1 MRIQVLILSLGMLAA
16 WSAAPEVAVAEPQLS
31 DQAISDQVED
41 ELLFDA
47 AVLSANI
54 DVETIDGIVTL
65 TGSVNNILAKE
76 RSARL
81 AQAVKGVRA
90 VVNRVEVTPS
100 TERTDE
106 EIANDIEAAW
116 LNDPATE
123 SYEASVSVNDGV
135 ATVTGT
141 VDSWLEKQL
150 VATVAKGVRGVTDVK
165 NQVMMRLAPERPDSE
180 IQREIEQALR
190 WNTYLDFATAVDVQ
204 VDDGVVTLS
213 GTVGSVGEQNTAI
226 QLAWVN
232 GVKDVDSDHLQI
244 RDWLQDPDRRDSSH
258 PVVSDSEIEQ
268 AVKDALLYDPRVKSF
283 NVDVEARFGQV
294 TLRGEVDNL
303 KAKSAAANT
312 AQNTYGVSMV
322 NNRLKVRSPDQP
334 SDDELERRIR
344 DALLRDPYT
353 DSYDVTVAVSNGIA
367 DLFGTV
373 DTYFERS
380 QAEDVASRIKG
391 VTMVDNNLVVQPGD
405 EPYVFDPFVDT
416 YYPYSYHWYGNR
428 YEHLSAEKSDVEIKE
443 DIQDELWWSPF
454 VDADQV
460 IVSVNDGTATL
471 TGQVDSI
478 HEKRAAAENAIEGG
492 ATSVTNNLTVEF

>member
-1 MRIQVLILSLGMLAA
+1 MRIGMLILSLGLLAA
-16 WSAAPEVAVAEPQLS
+16 WSATPDVALAEPQLS
-31 DQAISDQVED
+31 DQAISDQVDD

-54 DVETIDGIVTL
+54 DIETIDGIVTL

-90 VVNRVEVTPS
+90 VVNRIEVIPS

-116 LNDPATE
+116 LDDPATE
-123 SYEASVSVNDGV
+123 SYEASVRVDDGV

-165 NQVMMRLAPERPDSE
+165 NQVMMRLAINRPDSE
-180 IQREIEQALR
+180 IQWEIERALH
-190 WNTYLDFATAVDVQ
+190 WSTYLDFATAIDVQ
-204 VDDGVVTLS
+204 VDDGVVTLL

-232 GVKDVDSDHLQI
+232 GVQDVDSDHLQI

-258 PVVSDSEIEQ
+258 PVVSDSEVEQ
-268 AVKDALLYDPRVKSF
+268 AVKAALMYDPRVKSF
-283 NVDVEARFGQV
+283 NVDIEARYGQV

-303 KAKSAAANT
+303 KAKRAAANT

-322 NNRLKVRSPDQP
+322 DNRLKVRSQDQTF
-334 SDDELERRIR
+334 DEELERKIR

-353 DSYDVTVAVSNGIA
+353 ESYEVTVSVSNGIA

-391 VTMVDNNLVVQPGD
+391 VTMVDNNLVVEAGD
-405 EPYVFDPFVDT
+405 EPYVYDPFVDT

-428 YEHLSAEKSDVEIKE
+428 PAPLSTEYSDEQIKE

-454 VDADQV
+454 VDTDQV
-460 IVSVNDGTATL
+460 TVSVNDGTATL

-478 HEKRAAAENAIEGG
+478 YEKRSAAENALEGG